1 MSLIQSESTVLHERV
16 TWEIVIPRKPMI
28 TEADN
33 FPCYALVQSNIIL
46 YYTFYSMFAADIMIL
61 SKELCYYLNLLEVI
75 EQMLWSTHSEIQI
88 VVLQIL
94 VARILQN
101 YAFLSN
107 RMHLFNSSGNLDKF
121 SMDRMSRNM
130 IELAARFECPTDL
143 RYFFMYYKETFRHR
157 GSVC

>member
-1 MSLIQSESTVLHERV
+1 MLRSRAV
-16 TWEIVIPRKPMI
+16 K
-28 TEADN
+28 
-33 FPCYALVQSNIIL
+33 YYIIL
-46 YYTFYSMFAADIMIL
+46 YFLFNVCSRYNDSFERTM
-61 SKELCYYLNLLEVI
+61 LLLKFVRSDK
-75 EQMLWSTHSEIQI
+75 QMLWSTHSEIQI

-101 YAFLSN
+101 SAFLSN

-143 RYFFMYYKETFRHR
+143 RYFFH
-157 GSVC
+157 VL